1 MLLRLRPA
9 PQLGEAHAHTQLPRL
24 PPLDTSHVTLELE
37 TNLREVGALSVLA
50 KLREG
55 SFPALLYCVDT

>member
-37 TNLREVGALSVLA
+37 TNLLDVRSFTITKKASTRVLLILVG
-50 KLREG
+50 
-55 SFPALLYCVDT
+55 